1 MTRASLLAL
10 AVSPGSNP
18 TRRANLLPCLQ
29 KQNSNFLKEALILS
43 SLTRSP
49 SRQQW
54 HLSSPPPSSGGLSRC
69 WYDAIWVLLQY
80 DNPIPSQCQNPI
92 LCNRVSSISSTC
104 SFPQSHKWVIFR
116 VSPCS
121 RTIRACRNSVVEAGG
136 GSSGEDLRSGTR
148 KKSSLFLYL
157 AEDPI
162 SGSILGDI
170 VVLVTNKRGC
180 GGAEFAREKGIPI
193 VLFPKTKDESEGI
206 SPADLVASLRGFEVD
221 FVLLAGYLKLLPAE
235 LIRAYPKS
243 ILNIHPSLL
252 PAFGGKG
259 YYGMKVHKAVVASG
273 ARFSGPTIHFVDEHY
288 DTGRILAQS
297 VVPVLPN
304 DTPEEVATRVLQEEH
319 RLYVEVVEAM
329 CEDRIV
335 WRQDGV
341 PLIQSKENPN
351 EYR

>member
-1 MTRASLLAL
+1 MGATSMMLSGFCSNTTIPSLHSAKIPFS
-10 AVSPGSNP
+10 ATVSPP
-18 TRRANLLPCLQ
+18 T
-29 KQNSNFLKEALILS
+29 
-43 SLTRSP
+43 
-49 SRQQW
+49 
-54 HLSSPPPSSGGLSRC
+54 
-69 WYDAIWVLLQY
+69 
-80 DNPIPSQCQNPI
+80 
-92 LCNRVSSISSTC
+92 ISSTC

-116 VSPCS
+116 VGSCS

-148 KKSSLFLYL
+148 RKKL
-157 AEDPI
+157 AVFVSGGGSNFRSIYEA
-162 SGSILGDI
+162 SVQGSILGDI

-193 VLFPKTKDESEGI
+193 VLFPKTKDEFEGI

-288 DTGRILAQS
+288 DTGRILAQT